1 MIAYY
6 IGGYLLMVAI
16 FCGILGGRAAFD
28 VFMYAGV
35 IFLVIG
41 FVWDMVMS

>member
-16 FCGILGGRAAFD
+16 FCGILGGKTGFD
-28 VFMYAGV
+28 LFMYAGV
-35 IFLVIG
+35 SFLVAG
-41 FVWDMVMS
+41 FVWEVGTK

>member
-6 IGGYLLMVAI
+6 IGGYLLMVSI

-28 VFMYAGV
+28 VFLYAGV
-35 IFLVIG
+35 TFIVAG